1 MKKYIFVT
9 PDGLSF
15 KPNVDSPTP
24 DFLDIEMFGQDSDAS
39 IQDAISQLIEYNEYA
54 ARAAWTNRLL
64 FSWKEITAI
73 CGSGIIAPKSAG
85 RDNNFLVECFIC

>member
-39 IQDAISQLIEYNEYA
+39 IQDAISQLIEYNEN
-54 ARAAWTNRLL
+54 ARQGSLDKPFTLRLERNNRNLWL
-64 FSWKEITAI
+64 
-73 CGSGIIAPKSAG
+73 
-85 RDNNFLVECFIC
+85 RDNRTKICRAG